1 MAKVIDAFKEYYA
14 KDRAAWRKWL
24 EKNHAKEDGVWL
36 QYYKKDSGKPR
47 VAYID
52 AVKEALCFGW
62 IDSTSRPIDEER
74 YKQLFMPRKEK
85 SGWSQLNKQYVAEL
99 TELGLMTEAGLE
111 KIEQAKQHG
120 TWSKLDHIESF
131 TVPEDLEKSLKKHKI
146 AQQYFEGLGK
156 TNKKYLLHWLST
168 AKKEET
174 RKVRIDTIMS
184 ALKEQRMPD
193 RYIRKPKK

>member
-1 MAKVIDAFKEYYA
+1 MVKVIDTFKEYYA

-24 EKNHAKEDGVWL
+24 EKNHNKEEGIWL
-36 QYYKKDSGKPR
+36 IYYKSGSDKTR
-47 VAYID
+47 IAYPE
-52 AVKEALCFGW
+52 AVKEAICFGW
-62 IDSTSRPIDEER
+62 IDSTIRPIDDEK

-85 SGWSQLNKQYVAEL
+85 SGWSQLNKQYVEEL
-99 TELGLMTEAGLE
+99 TELGLMTEAGIE
-111 KIEQAKQHG
+111 KIEQAKHHG
-120 TWSKLDHIESF
+120 TWSKLDHIETF
-131 TVPEDLEKSLKKHKI
+131 TVPEDLEKELKKSKT

-174 RKVRIDTIMS
+174 RNVRIDTIVS

>member
-1 MAKVIDAFKEYYA
+1 MAKVIDEFKEYYA

-24 EKNHAKEDGVWL
+24 EKNHAKESGVWL
-36 QYYKKDSGKPR
+36 IYYKKESGKTR
-47 VAYID
+47 VAYPD
-52 AVKEALCFGW
+52 AVKEAICYGW
-62 IDSTSRPIDEER
+62 IDSTIRPIDGEK
-74 YKQLFMPRKEK
+74 YKQLFMPRKAK
-85 SGWSQLNKQYVAEL
+85 SGWSQLNKQYVEEL
-99 TELGLMTEAGLE
+99 TEMGLMTDAGME

-120 TWSKLDHIESF
+120 TWNKLDHIETF
-131 TVPEDLEKSLKKHKI
+131 TVPEDLEKELKKSKT

-174 RKVRIDTIMS
+174 RNARIETIMN

-193 RYIRKPKK
+193 RYIRKPKA